1 MDASLS
7 AALTTLTTL
16 PIAELWATPLL
27 YLLPAALLFFFG
39 ACIGSFLNVVIYRST
54 TGESWVS
61 GRSHCEKCKKPIA
74 WYDNIPL
81 LSFFVLRAQCR
92 HCGAKLS
99 YSHPIVE
106 GLTGIIFVWWWIV
119 GSLFFQL
126 TQMPFTFLQPLFWL
140 LVALLLLVIA
150 IVDLKELVIP
160 TTPLILLTALVIV
173 YRIALVA
180 SGIMRFQDLLYSVL
194 AMATVTL
201 LFWSLWYFTKGRGL
215 GFGDVQ
221 LVVPLSLLV
230 GWPEVFV
237 WLFVSF
243 LSGAV
248 IGLLLIAFKRAQF
261 GKPVPFGPFLILGT
275 AAALIWGN
283 QLVSWYVTLIS

>member
-7 AALTTLTTL
+7 AMLTTLTML
-16 PIAELWATPLL
+16 PLVELFATPLA
-27 YLLPAALLFFFG
+27 YLIPASLLFFFG
-39 ACIGSFLNVVIYRST
+39 ACIGSFLNVVIYRSSI
-54 TGESWVS
+54 GESWVH
-61 GRSHCEKCKKPIA
+61 GRSHCESCKKQIA

-81 LSFFVLRAQCR
+81 LSFALLRGKCR
-92 HCGAKLS
+92 NCGKKLS

-106 GLTGIIFVWWWIV
+106 GLTGIIFVWWWVV

-126 TQMPFTFLQPLFWL
+126 TQMPFTVLQPLVWL
-140 LVALLLLVIA
+140 VVALLLLVIA
-150 IVDLKELVIP
+150 VVDLKELVIP
-160 TTPLILLTALVIV
+160 TTPLIFLSVLVII
-173 YRIALVA
+173 YRVALVA
-180 SGIMRFQDLLYSVL
+180 SGIMRLQDFVYSVL

-201 LFWSLWYFTKGRGL
+201 VFWSLWYFTRGRGL

-221 LVVPLSLLV
+221 LVVPLALLV
-230 GWPEVFV
+230 GWPDVFV

-248 IGLLLIAFKRAQF
+248 IGLLLIAFGQAKF

-275 AAALIWGN
+275 VAALIWGN